1 MIRIERH
8 VMLACE
14 IPSALTHDP
23 KESIYLYKS
32 IDTESGKYLEVIT
45 RKTDVDN
52 NKNTDEEIRKHI
64 RRAYKKEN

>member
-8 VMLACE
+8 AMLACE

-32 IDTESGKYLEVIT
+32 IDTETGKYLQVIA
-45 RKTDVDN
+45 RKKDVDN
-52 NKNTDEEIRKHI
+52 DKNADEEIRKHI
-64 RRAYKKEN
+64 MRAYKKD